1 MIGGIIGALAL
12 VGVCIVC
19 IAVVRAKR
27 EHESI
32 MTVLHAELAH
42 LESDLDA
49 LKAKLEDQ
57 A

>member
-1 MIGGIIGALAL
+1 MIGGILGALAL
-12 VGVCIVC
+12 VGVCVVC

-42 LESDLDA
+42 LESDFDT
-49 LKAKLEDQ
+49 LKANLEDK